1 MYDTIYS
8 LYYNDDAKINKY
20 CYSPTLRENNEKCHK
35 LIDEL
40 ENRLDKESKALLK
53 EYTNT
58 LPEIEDEEKRRA
70 FLCGVQTGARLMI
83 EIFTDDPDG

>member
-20 CYSPTLRENNEKCHK
+20 FYSPTLNENNEKCHK

-40 ENRLDKESKALLK
+40 ESRLDEESAALFKEF
-53 EYTNT
+53 TDT

-83 EIFTDDPDG
+83 EIFTDDCSR

>member
-8 LYYNDDAKINKY
+8 LYYNDDAKINQY
-20 CYSPTLRENNEKCHK
+20 FYSHTLNENNEKCHK
-35 LIDEL
+35 LIKEL
-40 ENRLDKESKALLK
+40 ESRLDEESKTLLK
-53 EYTNT
+53 EYTGI

-83 EIFTDDPDG
+83 EIFTDDQDG